1 MVVEPSR
8 FGDAVA
14 VGAGM
19 NEILKL
25 CTTVA
30 AVHQHAAFPR
40 NAPNSPNTTD
50 DPALASMTLFAP
62 TTSRSLGL
70 IFSQERAIPA
80 AASRSWRCAT
90 HLPCQLFQAELAVPT
105 YAARAVASMRVG

>member
-40 NAPNSPNTTD
+40 NAPNPPDGTD
-50 DPALASMTLFAP
+50 DPAL
-62 TTSRSLGL
+62 G
-70 IFSQERAIPA
+70 Q
-80 AASRSWRCAT
+80 
-90 HLPCQLFQAELAVPT
+90 
-105 YAARAVASMRVG
+105 